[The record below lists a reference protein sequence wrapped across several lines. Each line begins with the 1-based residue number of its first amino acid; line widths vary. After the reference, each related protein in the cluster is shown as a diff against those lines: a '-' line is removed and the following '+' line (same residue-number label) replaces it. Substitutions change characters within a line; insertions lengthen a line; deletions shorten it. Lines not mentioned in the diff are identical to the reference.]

1 MKSFA
6 TCVHDLMDAWITS
19 REGAQAT
26 DIYQAVMGP
35 TQPNVVLAVV
45 DCRDSEIGTF
55 SVDFIHRYSIAT
67 TAFDFLKLQW
77 QEPLDLRSFLDQ
89 KYLRDSVIPA
99 LSRVMN
105 GRRPSLSKG
114 NTACGGCKI
123 FYEMLL
129 IPQKNAIQQ
138 CEWCILFSKIDLVLP
153 AALQQFQ
160 ADGIDLSILQLL
172 TEGAFQKE
180 IGARLKLSP
189 RTIEHRIERLKE
201 RVGAKNLHH
210 LVALWISV
218 RV

>member
-19 REGAQAT
+19 REGGQAT
-26 DIYQAVMGP
+26 DIYHAVMGP
-35 TQPNVVLAVV
+35 TQPNVILAVV
-45 DCRDSEIGTF
+45 KCRGSDIGAF
-55 SVDFIHRYSIAT
+55 SVDFIHRYRIAT
-67 TAFDFLKLQW
+67 DAFDFLKLQGE
-77 QEPLDLRSFLDQ
+77 EPPDLRSLLVQ
-89 KYLRDSVIPA
+89 KYLRDSVVPLLGRA
-99 LSRVMN
+99 MN

-114 NTACGGCKI
+114 TTAYEGCKI

-129 IPQKNAIQQ
+129 VPQKNAIQQ
-138 CEWCILFSKIDLVLP
+138 SEWCILFSKIDLVLR
-153 AALQQFQ
+153 AALPQFQ

-180 IGARLKLSP
+180 IGDRLGLSP

-210 LVALWISV
+210 LVALWISI